1 MGLQSRI
8 RMAYKADAT
17 FRLEAI
23 ACDLKLED
31 VCAEVLRGEG
41 SIDIQSQNRE
51 FVTLHRGL
59 DV

>member
-1 MGLQSRI
+1 
-8 RMAYKADAT
+8 MAYKADAT